1 MEGKALI
8 KFEDIIS
15 KGLAYILPEYIENKG
30 NVTKAASIEGD
41 IIIEEKSIKS
51 ALKTVAKYY
60 GADIKALRLKYGK
73 IIGRKNTVPIPLAP
87 ELILVPFKI
96 RKPMISWDGTIGY
109 VSYRQ
114 IKGIIG
120 DHNINESIITL
131 RCGLDVRCLNK
142 KTTAERHI
150 RDAEIV
156 YKSYIS
162 LYGIKEKQAIIFK
175 EIQSTYSQPATRGDI
190 AILAKEIID
199 LKEKLK
205 V

>member
-1 MEGKALI
+1 MEGKALV

-15 KGLAYILPEYIENKG
+15 KGLAYILPEYVENKG

-41 IIIEEKSIKS
+41 IIIEEKSIRS
-51 ALKTVAKYY
+51 VLKRVAKYY

-73 IIGRKNTVPIPLAP
+73 IIGRKNIVPIPLAP
-87 ELILVPFKI
+87 DLILVPFKI
-96 RKPMISWDGTIGY
+96 RKPIISWDGAIGY

-114 IKGIIG
+114 IKGIREDG
-120 DHNINESIITL
+120 STKESIITL
-131 RCGLDVRCLNK
+131 RCDLDIRCLNK

-150 RDAEIV
+150 KDAEIV
-156 YKSYIS
+156 YRSYIN

-175 EIQSTYSQPATRGDI
+175 EIQEAYSQPATRGDI

-199 LKEKLK
+199 LKEKLE